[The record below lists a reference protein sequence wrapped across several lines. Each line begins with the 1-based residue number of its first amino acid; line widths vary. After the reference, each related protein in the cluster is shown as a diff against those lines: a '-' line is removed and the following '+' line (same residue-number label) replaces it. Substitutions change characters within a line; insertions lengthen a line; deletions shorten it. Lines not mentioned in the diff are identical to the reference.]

1 MGRCKI
7 RLGVHSVALVK
18 ALVTVK
24 LGLRKRQVLVFAQ
37 YSRIKSTALHLH
49 QLVDEHIASGAN
61 FACKP
66 QAAAQQ
72 KSLAEGAAIGELGEI
87 QVDALN
93 AFKAQRAG
101 IDIVGKF

>member
-1 MGRCKI
+1 MG
-7 RLGVHSVALVK
+7 LGMHRIALVEGFE
-18 ALVTVK
+18 AVK

-37 YSRIKSTALHLH
+37 HSRIKSTALHLH
-49 QLVDEHIASGAN
+49 QLVDEHIARGTN
-61 FACKP
+61 LTCKP